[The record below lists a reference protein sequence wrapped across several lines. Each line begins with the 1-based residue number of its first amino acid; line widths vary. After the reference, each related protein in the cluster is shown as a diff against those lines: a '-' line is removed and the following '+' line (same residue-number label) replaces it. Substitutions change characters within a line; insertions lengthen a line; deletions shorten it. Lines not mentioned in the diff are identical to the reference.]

1 MKAYDLNK
9 EEIKKYDKEYVLH
22 SWSVQGKLDPIVID
36 KAEEIYFWDAD
47 GKKYYDMSSQLVNL
61 NIGYGNKKVADAIS
75 EQAAKLPFIGPSF
88 AVDVKSE
95 LARRIIEIAPDNM
108 GKVFFTLGGADANEN
123 AIKMARMYTGRRK
136 VFSRYRSY
144 HGSTM
149 GSGNLTGEPR
159 RFACEMTPIP
169 GYVKFFDPYIY
180 REAIDFKDE
189 KEASKFYLAK
199 LREQII
205 YEGPDSVAAIEVETV
220 TGSNGCII
228 PPDGYLQGIRNICDE
243 FGIMM
248 ICDEV
253 MMGFGR
259 TGEYFACDNW
269 GVKPD
274 IISFAKG
281 ITCGYVP
288 LGGVIVDK
296 KIADYF
302 NDHMLSCGLT
312 YSGHPLTCAAG
323 CATLDVYK
331 ELDLINNSKKQG
343 KVLGEILEDLKVK
356 HKCVGDVR
364 YIGLF
369 SGVELVKDKSTK
381 EPLVPY
387 GKDPEGIM
395 GKIIGKLKEQG
406 FSTYSHENTI
416 IVAPPLIIKEE
427 ELREAMKI
435 LDNVLDYVDTII

>member
-1 MKAYDLNK
+1 MKAYDLSK
-9 EEIKKYDKEYVLH
+9 EEVKEYDKEYVLH
-22 SWSVQGKLDPIVID
+22 SWSKQGNLDPLVVD
-36 KAEEIYFWDAD
+36 KADGIYFWDAD

-61 NIGYGNKKVADAIS
+61 NIGFGNKKVAEAIA

-88 AVDVKSE
+88 AVNVKSE
-95 LARRIIEIAPDNM
+95 LAKRIIEIAPDNM

-123 AIKMARMYTGRRK
+123 SIKMARMYTGRRK

-159 RFACEMTPIP
+159 RFACEMAPIP

-199 LREQII
+199 LKEQII
-205 YEGPDSVAAIEVETV
+205 YEGPESVAAIEVETV

-228 PPDGYLQGIRNICDE
+228 PPDGYLQGIRDICDE

-259 TGEYFACDNW
+259 TGEYFACSNW
-269 GVKPD
+269 NVKPD

-302 NDHMLSCGLT
+302 NENMLSCGLT
-312 YSGHPLTCAAG
+312 YSGHPLACAAG

-343 KVLGEILEDLKVK
+343 KILGEILEDLKAK

-395 GKIIGKLKEQG
+395 GKIVGKLKSEG

-416 IVAPPLIIKEE
+416 IVAPPLIITEA

-435 LDNVLDYVDTII
+435 LDKVLDGVDASL

>member
-1 MKAYDLNK
+1 MKAYDLSK
-9 EEIKKYDKEYVLH
+9 EKIKDYDKKYILH
-22 SWSVQGKLDPIVID
+22 SWSIQEKINPTVIS
-36 KAEEIYFWDAD
+36 KAEGIYYYDAD

-61 NIGYGNKKVADAIS
+61 NIGFGNKKVIDAIK
-75 EQAAKLPFIGPSF
+75 EQAERLPFIGPAS

-123 AIKMARMYTGRRK
+123 AVKMARIYTGRKK

-159 RFACEMTPIP
+159 RFACEITPIP

-180 REAIDFKDE
+180 REGIEFKSEQD
-189 KEASKFYLAK
+189 ATNYYIRK
-199 LREQII
+199 LREQVI
-205 YEGPDSVAAIEVETV
+205 YEGPETVAAIEVETV

-228 PPDGYLQGIRNICDE
+228 PPDGYLQGIRDICDE

-259 TGEYFACDNW
+259 TGEYFACNNW
-269 GVKPD
+269 GVRPD

-296 KIADYF
+296 KIAEYF

-312 YSGHPLTCAAG
+312 YSGHPLACAAG

-331 ELDLINNSKKQG
+331 ELDLIKGAKEKGKMLGKKLEEI
-343 KVLGEILEDLKVK
+343 KVN
-356 HKCVGDVR
+356 HPCVGDVR

-369 SGVELVKDKSTK
+369 SAVELVKDKKTK
-381 EPLVPY
+381 EPLVEY
-387 GKDPEGIM
+387 GKDAKGIM
-395 GKIIGKLKEQG
+395 GKIIGKLKENG
-406 FSTYSHENTI
+406 FSTYSHENNI
-416 IVAPPLIIKEE
+416 IVAPPLIITEE
-427 ELREAMKI
+427 ELTDAMKI
-435 LDNVLDYVDTII
+435 LDDVLGYVDTII